1 MAGSP
6 GVDAATR
13 YSVPPMESPASPP
26 SPAPRI
32 DRLDLPALDAKW
44 QRIWA
49 ERQTYRADM
58 EGARPFYCLMM
69 FPYPSAEKLH
79 IGNAYAFTGADIYGR
94 YRRQKGDD
102 VFEPLGFDA
111 FGIHSENYALKV
123 GEHPAT
129 LTARNVEYFREQQ
142 LKKLGLGVD
151 WSHEVDT
158 TSPAY
163 YRWTQWVFLQL
174 FKAGLAEHRE
184 GPVNWCPSCL
194 TVLADEQVLSGHCE
208 RCGTAVETRFLKQW
222 FIRTTRYA
230 QEMLDALDGLDWSER
245 TKLAQRNW
253 IGRSEGALIDFR
265 LKGCARDQVTVF
277 TTRPD
282 TLFGA
287 TFLVIGADHPQLDA
301 FVAAD
306 RRTAV
311 EEWRAALPG
320 PDVEPDFS
328 VGIDLGTRAVH
339 PLTGE
344 EMPVWAAPYVLGGYG
359 TGAIMAVPGHDER
372 DWQFARAHGLPIVEV
387 IGGGDVA
394 AGAWTGEG
402 PMVNSGP
409 LDGTPSVEGR
419 RRVVELLE
427 ARGVGRGHVQFRLRD
442 WIISRQ
448 RYWGPPLPIIH
459 CPVHGPVGVPE
470 SDLPV
475 LLPEVKDFRPLG
487 TGVSPLAQ
495 VEAWVNVPC
504 PVCGEP
510 SRRET
515 DVNDNFLDSGWYFMR
530 YPSTDFDDRAL
541 DPERTRHW
549 LPVDMYIGG
558 NEHAVLHL
566 MYARFLMRALHEM
579 GHVPTPE
586 PFVRFRAHGLL
597 TFSGGKMSKSKGNVV
612 NPDAYMARHGADA
625 LRLHL
630 MFLGP
635 FLEGGEWNER
645 GMLGQSRF
653 LERVWRCVQLAAADE
668 AGDTDRERRR
678 HRTIAAVETAIESL
692 HYNSAIA
699 ALHELARA
707 MDDEAREGTA
717 RRIDARTLVQLLAP
731 FAPHITE
738 ELWARLGER
747 GSVHR
752 APWPEH
758 DPALGAETRVT
769 VAVQVNGRLRATFEC
784 PAGTPA
790 GELERL
796 ALAQPR
802 IVELLGGSRPRKV
815 VAVPDRIVSLVV

>member
-1 MAGSP
+1 
-6 GVDAATR
+6 
-13 YSVPPMESPASPP
+13 MESEVPVS
-26 SPAPRI
+26 SGDRL
-32 DRLDLPALDAKW
+32 DRLDLPALDVKW
-44 QRIWA
+44 QRSWA
-49 ERQTYRADM
+49 ERETYRTDM
-58 EGARPFYCLMM
+58 RGPRPFYCLMM

-94 YRRQKGDD
+94 YRRQKGDE

-129 LTARNVEYFREQQ
+129 LTARNVEYFRGQ
-142 LKKLGLGVD
+142 LKRIGLGVD
-151 WSHEVDT
+151 WSHEIDT
-158 TSPAY
+158 TSPDY

-194 TVLADEQVLSGHCE
+194 TVLADEQVISGACE

-222 FIRTTRYA
+222 FIKTTRYA

-245 TKLAQRNW
+245 TKIAQRNW

-265 LKGCARDQVTVF
+265 LNGCARPQVTVF

-282 TLFGA
+282 TLYGA
-287 TFLVIGADHPQLDA
+287 TFLVIGADHPQLAD
-301 FVAAD
+301 FVRED
-306 RRTAV
+306 RRAAV
-311 EEWRAALPG
+311 EAWRAALPLA
-320 PDVEPDFS
+320 DAEPDFS
-328 VGIDLGTRAVH
+328 VGVDLGTLAVH
-339 PLTGE
+339 PLTGQE
-344 EMPVWAAPYVLGGYG
+344 LPVWAAPYVLGGYG
-359 TGAIMAVPGHDER
+359 TGAIMAVPGHDQR
-372 DWQFARAHGLPIVEV
+372 DWQFARAHGLRIVEV

-394 AGAWTGEG
+394 VEAWTGDG
-402 PMVNSGP
+402 PMVSSGQ
-409 LDGTPSVEGR
+409 LDGTPAAEGK

-427 ARGVGRGHVQFRLRD
+427 ARAAGHAHVQFRLRD

-470 SDLPV
+470 SELPV
-475 LLPEVKDFRPLG
+475 LLPEVEDFRPLG

-495 VEAWVNVPC
+495 VEEWVNVPC

-510 SRRET
+510 SKRET

-530 YPSTDFDDRAL
+530 YPSTDFGDRAL
-541 DPERTRHW
+541 DAERTRHW

-566 MYARFLMRALHEM
+566 MYARFLMRALHGM

-586 PFVRFRAHGLL
+586 PFTRFRAHGLL
-597 TFSGGKMSKSKGNVV
+597 TFAGGKMSKSKGNVI
-612 NPDAYMARHGADA
+612 NPDDYVARHGADT
-625 LRLHL
+625 LRLYL

-635 FLEGGEWNER
+635 YLEGGEWNDD
-645 GMLGQSRF
+645 GMKGQSRF
-653 LERVWRCVQLAAADE
+653 LERVWRCVQAAGSGDVSDAAA
-668 AGDTDRERRR
+668 ERRR

-692 HYNSAIA
+692 HYNTAIA
-699 ALHELARA
+699 ALHELARGI
-707 MDDEAREGTA
+707 DEEAREGRA
-717 RRIDARTLVQLLAP
+717 RRIDARTLVQLVAP
-731 FAPHITE
+731 FAPHIAE
-738 ELWARLGER
+738 ELWERLGES

-758 DPALGAETRVT
+758 DPALAEEPRVT
-769 VAVQVNGRLRATFEC
+769 IAVQVNGKLRATFEC
-784 PAGTPA
+784 EAGTPA
-790 GELERL
+790 AELEHL

-802 IVELLGGSRPRKV
+802 VVELLAGGAPRKV
-815 VAVPDRIVSLVV
+815 VAVPDRIVNLVV

>member
-1 MAGSP
+1 MESQAP
-6 GVDAATR
+6 
-13 YSVPPMESPASPP
+13 VPPGDHL
-26 SPAPRI
+26 

-49 ERQTYRADM
+49 ERETYRTDM
-58 EGARPFYCLMM
+58 RGPRPFYCLMM

-79 IGNAYAFTGADIYGR
+79 IGNAYAFTGADIYGL

-151 WSHEVDT
+151 WSHEIDT
-158 TSPAY
+158 TSPDY

-194 TVLADEQVLSGHCE
+194 TVLADEQVVSGACE
-208 RCGTAVETRFLKQW
+208 RCGTTVETRFLKQW
-222 FIRTTRYA
+222 FIKTTRYA

-245 TKLAQRNW
+245 TKIAQRNW

-265 LKGCARDQVTVF
+265 LNGCARPQVTVF

-287 TFLVIGADHPQLDA
+287 TFLVIGADHPQLA
-301 FVAAD
+301 EFIRED
-306 RRTAV
+306 RRAAV
-311 EEWRAALPG
+311 EEWRASLP
-320 PDVEPDFS
+320 PADAEPDFS
-328 VGIDLGTRAVH
+328 IGVDLGTLAVH

-344 EMPVWAAPYVLGGYG
+344 EIPVWAAPYVLGGYG
-359 TGAIMAVPGHDER
+359 TGAIMAVPGHDQR
-372 DWQFARAHGLPIVEV
+372 DWQFARAHGLRIVEV

-394 AGAWTGEG
+394 VEAWTGEG
-402 PMVNSGP
+402 PLVNSGS
-409 LDGTPSVEGR
+409 LDGTPATEGK
-419 RRVVELLE
+419 RRVIELLE
-427 ARGVGRGHVQFRLRD
+427 ARAAGRAHVQFRLRD

-470 SDLPV
+470 SELPV
-475 LLPEVKDFRPLG
+475 MLPEVTDFRPLG

-495 VEAWVNVPC
+495 VEEWVNVPC

-510 SRRET
+510 SKRET
-515 DVNDNFLDSGWYFMR
+515 DVNDNFLDSGWYYMR
-530 YPSTDFDDRAL
+530 YPSTDFKDRAL

-566 MYARFLMRALHEM
+566 MYARFLMRALHGM
-579 GHVPTPE
+579 GYVPTPE
-586 PFVRFRAHGLL
+586 PFTRFRAHGLL
-597 TFSGGKMSKSKGNVV
+597 TFAGGKMSKSKGNVI
-612 NPDAYMARHGADA
+612 NPDTYMARHGADT
-625 LRLHL
+625 LRLYL

-635 FLEGGEWNER
+635 YL
-645 GMLGQSRF
+645 
-653 LERVWRCVQLAAADE
+653 
-668 AGDTDRERRR
+668 
-678 HRTIAAVETAIESL
+678 
-692 HYNSAIA
+692 
-699 ALHELARA
+699 
-707 MDDEAREGTA
+707 
-717 RRIDARTLVQLLAP
+717 
-731 FAPHITE
+731 
-738 ELWARLGER
+738 
-747 GSVHR
+747 
-752 APWPEH
+752 
-758 DPALGAETRVT
+758 
-769 VAVQVNGRLRATFEC
+769 
-784 PAGTPA
+784 
-790 GELERL
+790 
-796 ALAQPR
+796 
-802 IVELLGGSRPRKV
+802 
-815 VAVPDRIVSLVV
+815 

>member
-1 MAGSP
+1 MESE
-6 GVDAATR
+6 V
-13 YSVPPMESPASPP
+13 SVPSGD
-26 SPAPRI
+26 RL
-32 DRLDLPALDAKW
+32 DRLDLPALDVKW
-44 QRIWA
+44 QRSWA
-49 ERQTYRADM
+49 ERETYRTDM
-58 EGARPFYCLMM
+58 RGPRPFYCLMM

-123 GEHPAT
+123 GKHPAT
-129 LTARNVEYFREQQ
+129 LTARNVEYFRGQ
-142 LKKLGLGVD
+142 LKRIGLGVD
-151 WSHEVDT
+151 WSHEIDT
-158 TSPAY
+158 TSPDY

-194 TVLADEQVLSGHCE
+194 TVLADEQVISGACE

-222 FIRTTRYA
+222 FIKTTRYA

-245 TKLAQRNW
+245 TKIAQRNW

-265 LKGCARDQVTVF
+265 LNGCARPQVTVF

-282 TLFGA
+282 TLYGA
-287 TFLVIGADHPQLDA
+287 TFLVIGADHPQLAD
-301 FVAAD
+301 FVRED
-306 RRTAV
+306 RRAAV
-311 EEWRAALPG
+311 EEWRASLPLA
-320 PDVEPDFS
+320 DAEPDFS
-328 VGIDLGTRAVH
+328 VGVDLGTLAVH
-339 PLTGE
+339 PLTGQE
-344 EMPVWAAPYVLGGYG
+344 LPVWTAPYVLGGYG
-359 TGAIMAVPGHDER
+359 TGAIMAVPGHDQR
-372 DWQFARAHGLPIVEV
+372 DWQFARAHGLRIVEV

-394 AGAWTGEG
+394 VEAWTGDG
-402 PMVNSGP
+402 PMVNSGQ
-409 LDGTPSVEGR
+409 LDGTPAVEGK

-427 ARGVGRGHVQFRLRD
+427 ARAAGHAHVQFRLRD

-470 SDLPV
+470 SELPV

-495 VEAWVNVPC
+495 VEEWVNVPC

-510 SRRET
+510 SKRET

-530 YPSTDFDDRAL
+530 YPSTDFGDRAL

-566 MYARFLMRALHEM
+566 MYARFLMRALHGM

-586 PFVRFRAHGLL
+586 PFTRFRAHGLL
-597 TFSGGKMSKSKGNVV
+597 TFAGGKMSKSKGNVI
-612 NPDAYMARHGADA
+612 NPDDYMARHGADT
-625 LRLHL
+625 LRLYL

-635 FLEGGEWNER
+635 YLEGGEWNDD
-645 GMLGQSRF
+645 GMKGQSRF
-653 LERVWRCVQLAAADE
+653 LERVWRCVQAAGSGDVSDAAA
-668 AGDTDRERRR
+668 ERRR

-692 HYNSAIA
+692 HYNTAIA
-699 ALHELARA
+699 ALHELARGI
-707 MDDEAREGTA
+707 DEEAREGRA
-717 RRIDARTLVQLLAP
+717 RRIDARTLVQLVAP
-731 FAPHITE
+731 FAPHIAE
-738 ELWARLGER
+738 ELWERLGES

-758 DPALGAETRVT
+758 DPALAEEPRVT
-769 VAVQVNGRLRATFEC
+769 IAVQVNGKLRATFEC
-784 PAGTPA
+784 EAGTA
-790 GELERL
+790 AAELERL

-802 IVELLGGSRPRKV
+802 VVELLAGRPPRKV
-815 VAVPDRIVSLVV
+815 VAVPDRIVNLVV